1 MRSAKSRPR
10 LPSGRRE
17 ARSRRTTLRSR
28 SRYGSRS
35 RCALRSR
42 FGLGS
47 SLAVEEAGS
56 GREASM
62 RSKEVHLLERPQ
74 GLPTLAQFKIVET
87 DVPDPAAGELLV
99 ENIYMSVDPAMRPR
113 LAGQTSLNE
122 AMSGGAIGC
131 VLKSRHASYE
141 EGDVVQSMQGFR
153 QYFVSEGK
161 GLSKLDA
168 GGMPLAAHMSVLG
181 LTGLTAYG
189 GLLVT
194 ASLKEGESVFVS
206 AAAGSVGSVA
216 VQIAKIKGCYVIGSA
231 GSDDKC
237 RWLKEEL
244 KLDAVINYKKDALR
258 TALKSAAPRGID
270 VYFDNVGGEHLNAA
284 LPRMNALGRIAVC
297 GMISAYNNFGAISE
311 PVTTLSNMIYNRLTM
326 KGFVFYEFEPLRAQ
340 FLTDMKRWLDEGR
353 IQYRST
359 ILQGI
364 EQAPAAL
371 IGLFNGTNTGK
382 MLVQLAEDSSFQ
394 SSTMRGK

>member
-1 MRSAKSRPR
+1 
-10 LPSGRRE
+10 
-17 ARSRRTTLRSR
+17 
-28 SRYGSRS
+28 
-35 RCALRSR
+35 
-42 FGLGS
+42 
-47 SLAVEEAGS
+47 
-56 GREASM
+56 M

-74 GLPTLAQFKIVET
+74 GVPTPAQFGIAET
-87 DVPDPAAGELLV
+87 DVPEPAAGELLV
-99 ENIYMSVDPAMRPR
+99 ENIYISVDPAMRPR
-113 LAGQTSLNE
+113 LAGPTPLNE
-122 AMSGGAIGC
+122 AMPGGAVGR
-131 VLKSRHASYE
+131 VLKSRHAGYA
-141 EGDVVQSMQGFR
+141 EGDLVQSMQGFR

-168 GGMPLAAHMSVLG
+168 AGMPLAAHMSVLG

-194 ASLKEGESVFVS
+194 AALKQGENVFVS
-206 AAAGSVGSVA
+206 AAAGAVGSVA

-237 RWLKEEL
+237 RWLKDEL
-244 KLDAVINYKKDALR
+244 RLDAVINYKKEELR

-326 KGFVFYEFEPLRAQ
+326 RGFVFYEFEPLRAQ
-340 FLTDMKRWLDEGR
+340 FLTDMKRWLNEGR

-371 IGLFNGTNTGK
+371 IGLFSGTNTGK
-382 MLVQLAEDSSFQ
+382 MLVQLAKDA
-394 SSTMRGK
+394 

>member
-1 MRSAKSRPR
+1 
-10 LPSGRRE
+10 
-17 ARSRRTTLRSR
+17 
-28 SRYGSRS
+28 
-35 RCALRSR
+35 
-42 FGLGS
+42 
-47 SLAVEEAGS
+47 
-56 GREASM
+56 M

-74 GLPTLAQFKIVET
+74 GLPTLGQFGIVET
-87 DVPDPAAGELLV
+87 DVSDPAAGELLV

-113 LAGQTSLNE
+113 LAGQTPLNE
-122 AMSGGAIGC
+122 AMAGGAIGR
-131 VLKSRHASYE
+131 VLKSRHTGFK
-141 EGDVVQSMQGFR
+141 EGDLVESMRGFR

-168 GGMPLAAHMSVLG
+168 DGMPLAAYMSILG

-194 ASLKEGESVFVS
+194 AALKDGENVFVS

-216 VQIAKIKGCYVIGSA
+216 AQIAKIKGCYVIGSA

-244 KLDAVINYKKDALR
+244 KLDAVINYKKEALR

-326 KGFVFYEFEPLRAQ
+326 KGFVFYEFEPLRAL
-340 FLTDMKRWLDEGR
+340 FLGDMKRWLKEGR

-371 IGLFNGTNTGK
+371 IGLFSGTNTGK
-382 MLVQLAEDSSFQ
+382 MLVQLVKDP
-394 SSTMRGK
+394 

>member
-1 MRSAKSRPR
+1 
-10 LPSGRRE
+10 
-17 ARSRRTTLRSR
+17 
-28 SRYGSRS
+28 
-35 RCALRSR
+35 
-42 FGLGS
+42 
-47 SLAVEEAGS
+47 
-56 GREASM
+56 M

-74 GLPTLAQFKIVET
+74 GVPTLAQFGVVET
-87 DVPDPAAGELLV
+87 DVPEPAAGEILV

-113 LAGQTSLNE
+113 LAGQTPLNE
-122 AMSGGAIGC
+122 AMPGGAIGR
-131 VLKSRHASYE
+131 VRQSRHPSYE
-141 EGDVVQSMQGFR
+141 AGEVVQSMCGFR
-153 QYFVSEGK
+153 QYFVSGGK
-161 GLSKLDA
+161 GLAKLDA
-168 GGMPLAAHMSVLG
+168 AGMPLAAHMSVLG

-189 GLLVT
+189 GLLAT
-194 ASLKEGESVFVS
+194 AALKDGESVFVS
-206 AAAGSVGSVA
+206 AAAGAVGSVA
-216 VQIAKIKGCYVIGSA
+216 AQIAKIKGCYVIGSA

-237 RWLKEEL
+237 RWLKDEL
-244 KLDAVINYKKDALR
+244 RLDAVINYKKAELR
-258 TALKSAAPRGID
+258 TALKAAAPRGID

-340 FLTDMKRWLDEGR
+340 FLTDMKRWLNEGR

-371 IGLFNGTNTGK
+371 IGLFSGTNTGK
-382 MLVQLAEDSSFQ
+382 MLVQLADDP
-394 SSTMRGK
+394 